1 MRRRERRG
9 RLLLFLV
16 GGVLA
21 VVAVLGYFNA
31 KPIHLGTDD
40 DTVEGAP
47 LLAAETSDVL
57 VIVWNDGI
65 AHSGE
70 SQVFDDIDWSW
81 VWVESLASE
90 LGPVRVAEPEELR
103 TELGRPTRFIIV
115 THSAALHPEMDN
127 QVEPLERFVSAGG
140 TLVLERP
147 EGALR
152 TTFSSDGRGGMRTP
166 TAISSA
172 TGVGQD
178 VVTALTEL
186 PLYTRFVGSAGPLT
200 GAETLMSIDGAP
212 VIYRIRRGGG
222 SAVTVD
228 FNYGLAIV
236 SLQQGR
242 PNGDDL
248 EMNPAEGQETPTT
261 RDLVWDDFLA
271 EAEVP
276 YADLL
281 EYFVVFKA
289 IGAEAPLV
297 GFWYY
302 PEGADGVVVMS
313 HDVLVNSK
321 RALWM
326 ADWELSNDANSTFFL
341 GNGAGLSEEDVI
353 RYASR
358 EVGFG
363 ALWEL
368 TDQDLT
374 GNQIQIGLGGI
385 RPFTRRLSL
394 GELREA
400 LQQGPSDRLPIRGVR
415 TLHGQ
420 WTEHYTEAFEV
431 MAAAGFQFD
440 SSYGLAREGGRTLPA
455 YPHGTGRPFRVH
467 ARNGLPL
474 DLMELPI
481 IVNEPSE
488 TDQVDRLQQFLR
500 RSQRAHHQAFGVH
513 FAGSLFDQEYA
524 LETFD
529 AWQTLVNV
537 VPRTGHMLFSPDDYV
552 AFEQGR
558 RGFGLTTTPLE
569 GESVTRLAIEVQTD
583 TEGVW
588 LRVPATVDGRGFRGA
603 SQLGTSDSA
612 STELAQR
619 TVRVFGV
626 EEVLIE
632 LPSGDHRI
640 EVEFR

>member
-16 GGVLA
+16 IGVLA
-21 VVAVLGYFNA
+21 VVAILGYFNA
-31 KPIHLGTDD
+31 NPIHLSTQD
-40 DTVEGAP
+40 DTQQGAALP
-47 LLAAETSDVL
+47 GAETSDIL
-57 VIVWNDGI
+57 VVVWNDGI
-65 AHSGE
+65 EHS
-70 SQVFDDIDWSW
+70 SQNQVFDDIDWSW
-81 VWVESLASE
+81 VWVDSLESE
-90 LGPVRVAEPEELR
+90 LGPVRVAEPDTISAQLR
-103 TELGRPTRFIIV
+103 EPTRFVVV
-115 THSAALHPEMDN
+115 THSAALHPEMDE
-127 QVEPLERFVSAGG
+127 QVQYLERFVSGGG

-152 TTFSSDGRGGMRTP
+152 TTFSADGRGGMRTP
-166 TAISSA
+166 QAISSV

-186 PLYTRFVGSAGPLT
+186 PLHTRFVGSAGPLT

-212 VIYRIRRGGG
+212 VIYRTRRGGG

-242 PNGDDL
+242 PNGDNL
-248 EMNPAEGQETPTT
+248 EMEPVEGHETPTT

-313 HDVLVNSK
+313 HNVLADSN

-326 ADWELSNDANSTFFL
+326 ADWELSHDANSTFFL
-341 GNGAGLSEEDVI
+341 GSAARLSEEDVI

-368 TDQDLT
+368 TDQSET
-374 GNQIQIGLGGI
+374 GNQIQTGLGGI

-394 GELREA
+394 QELREA
-400 LQQGPSDRLPIRGVR
+400 HQRGPNDRMPVRGVR

-420 WTEHYTEAFEV
+420 WTDHYTGAFEV
-431 MAAAGFQFD
+431 MARAGFQFD
-440 SSYGLAREGGRTLPA
+440 SSYGLTREGGRTLPA

-474 DLMELPI
+474 DLMELPV

-488 TDQVDRLQQFLR
+488 TDQVERLQQFLR
-500 RSQRAHHQAFGVH
+500 RSERAHHQAFSVH

-529 AWQTLVNV
+529 AWQTLVTIV
-537 VPRTGHMLFSPDDYV
+537 SRTGHVLMSADGYV
-552 AFEQGR
+552 EFERAR
-558 RGFGLTTTPLE
+558 RGFSLVTTPLE
-569 GESVTRLAIEVQTD
+569 GESVTRLALDVQTESD
-583 TEGVW
+583 GVW

-603 SQLGTSDSA
+603 TRLGTSESA
-612 STELAQR
+612 SVELTQR

-632 LPSGDHRI
+632 VPRGDHRI